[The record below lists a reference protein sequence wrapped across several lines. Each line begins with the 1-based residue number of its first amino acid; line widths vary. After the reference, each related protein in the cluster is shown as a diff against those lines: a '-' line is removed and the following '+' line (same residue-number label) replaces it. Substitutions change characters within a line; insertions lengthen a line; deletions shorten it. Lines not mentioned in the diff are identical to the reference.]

1 MTERRVS
8 VRLTA
13 TGGQQVKA
21 ELQGIGQ
28 AGATSLQRTSV
39 EVDRLNRSF
48 STMGAGNGGLRSAAM
63 QLSQVGQQAM
73 ATGNFVQALSIQL
86 PDLLLGFGTFGIAAG
101 VAAGA
106 LLPLIANMVSTGDQA
121 VTLDDALARARD
133 AVSGL
138 EAATNNF
145 TAEGLEQVIERYG
158 RLNDEILTLL
168 ERQAQVARNEATAA
182 MQTLGDSVRGDLS
195 GWFGRETTGIAD
207 LLGVERSVRQVD
219 NFGNAIRTINP
230 VITEFQDRLA
240 QIEAAEGFENQA
252 DAVSR
257 MLTFLSDAGAS
268 GTELFS
274 QLVEAEVSIRT
285 AAQQTANLEGLMNE
299 AAGAAGRFAS
309 TDLASGVAAA
319 ADQAARLRRLLD
331 QQRADSAVVFDPRDP
346 RFDADRAAFAR
357 EQEAFRREQDE
368 RERFSAS
375 SVPRVSRGGGGGGG
389 RPTPA
394 DPLGRYDPE
403 FLSQVAA
410 SVSGVTSEVGLL
422 GDATQGLTSA
432 ASDAFVS
439 FVTGAESAR
448 ESLKGLLSDLGRL
461 LAQSAFT
468 GFGAALRLPGFANGT
483 SFAPGG
489 LAVVGERG
497 PEIVNL
503 PRGSQVYSNE
513 MSRRMAGG
521 VTVAP
526 VFHLN
531 MSGGSVDQN
540 MAALQQRLLPEI
552 ERVAVAA
559 VRNSQRRG
567 F

>member
-48 STMGAGNGGLRSAAM
+48 GAMGGSGGGLRSAAL

-106 LLPLIANMVSTGDQA
+106 LLPLIANMVNVGGQA
-121 VTLDDALARARD
+121 TTLEDSLGRARD
-133 AVSGL
+133 AVGEL
-138 EAATNNF
+138 EAATKNF
-145 TAEGLEQVIERYG
+145 TGEGLEQVRERYG
-158 RLNDEILTLL
+158 AITAEIEKLL
-168 ERQAQVARNEATAA
+168 QRQAQFARNNAEDAA
-182 MQTLGDSVRGDLS
+182 RAVADSVRGEL
-195 GWFGRETTGIAD
+195 GGFFGRETTGIAD

-230 VITEFQDRLA
+230 LVREFQEGLA
-240 QIEAAEGFENQA
+240 ALEGAGGFQAQA
-252 DAVSR
+252 DAAAR
-257 MLTFLSDAGAS
+257 LLTLLEENGAAGS
-268 GTELFS
+268 ELFG
-274 QLVEAEVSIRT
+274 QIFQAESELR
-285 AAQQTANLEGLMNE
+285 AAAARAAELDTLMGQ
-299 AAGAAGRFAS
+299 ATDAAGRFAS

-331 QQRADSAVVFDPRDP
+331 QQRADNAVVFDPRDP
-346 RFDADRAAFAR
+346 RFNADRAAFAR
-357 EQEAFRREQDE
+357 QQEAFRREQELAE
-368 RERFSAS
+368 RT
-375 SVPRVSRGGGGGGG
+375 SVPRVARSGGGGGGG
-389 RPTPA
+389 RAAAP
-394 DPLGRYDPE
+394 DPLGGMDPE

-410 SVSGVTSEVGLL
+410 SVSGVTSEVSAL
-422 GDATQGLTSA
+422 GETTKALSSA
-432 ASDAFVS
+432 AGDAFVS

-448 ESLKGLLSDLGRL
+448 DALKGLLSDFGRV
-461 LAQSAFT
+461 LAQQAFQ
-468 GFGAALRLPGFANGT
+468 GFGTALKLPGFANGT
-483 SFAPGG
+483 NFAPGG

-513 MSRRMAGG
+513 VSRRMGG
-521 VTVAP
+521 QAI
-526 VFHLN
+526 FQIDAR
-531 MSGGSVDQN
+531 GAERGSAD
-540 MAALQQRLLPEI
+540 EI
-552 ERVAVAA
+552 VAA
-559 VRNSQRRG
+559 IEARVLPKLRNYSVASVRDVARRG
-567 F
+567 G